1 MSELQDI
8 YLALQKADS
17 EKSSKYVRRPGKHRK
32 QIPVPPKQDPD
43 AVSVDLH
50 FSSINSTVDAAKT
63 WEFKSY
69 RRLAFV
75 VFMQALNDIIKLQ
88 YKWKDHEWLHGAYKK
103 VESKELSFNDLA
115 KSQDMPILKVRDL
128 YYDYAK
134 DWKYDPIAWLMSE
147 DARPYLDMLD
157 IEPEQAIEVAKSIAN
172 DERSI
177 GISEPDI
184 ELLVLPQYDESA
196 RKKQA
201 MGRFLQTSFAS
212 VTKKHANTR

>member
-1 MSELQDI
+1 M
-8 YLALQKADS
+8 
-17 EKSSKYVRRPGKHRK
+17 
-32 QIPVPPKQDPD
+32 
-43 AVSVDLH
+43 
-50 FSSINSTVDAAKT
+50 
-63 WEFKSY
+63 
-69 RRLAFV
+69 

-103 VESKELSFNDLA
+103 VESKELSFKDLA

-172 DERSI
+172 EERSV

-184 ELLVLPQYDESA
+184 ELLVLPQYDESV

>member
-172 DERSI
+172 EERSV

-184 ELLVLPQYDESA
+184 ELLVLPQYDERV
-196 RKKQA
+196 RKKHA

>member
-1 MSELQDI
+1 M
-8 YLALQKADS
+8 
-17 EKSSKYVRRPGKHRK
+17 
-32 QIPVPPKQDPD
+32 
-43 AVSVDLH
+43 
-50 FSSINSTVDAAKT
+50 T
-63 WEFKSY
+63 
-69 RRLAFV
+69 
-75 VFMQALNDIIKLQ
+75 
-88 YKWKDHEWLHGAYKK
+88 
-103 VESKELSFNDLA
+103 
-115 KSQDMPILKVRDL
+115 ILEVRDL

>member
-172 DERSI
+172 EERSV
-177 GISEPDI
+177 GISEPDL
-184 ELLVLPQYDESA
+184 ELLVLPQYDESV

>member
-17 EKSSKYVRRPGKHRK
+17 KKSSKYVRRPGKHRK
-32 QIPVPPKQDPD
+32 QIPVPPKQNPD

-50 FSSINSTVDAAKT
+50 FSSINSTVDAART

-103 VESKELSFNDLA
+103 IKSKELSFKDLA

-172 DERSI
+172 EERSV

-184 ELLVLPQYDESA
+184 ELLVLPQYDESV